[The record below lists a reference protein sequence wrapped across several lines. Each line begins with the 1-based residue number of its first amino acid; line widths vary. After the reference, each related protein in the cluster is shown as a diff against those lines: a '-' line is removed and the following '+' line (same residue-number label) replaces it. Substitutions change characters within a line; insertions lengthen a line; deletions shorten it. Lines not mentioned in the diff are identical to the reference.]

1 MFVLTEAERDRLD
14 RLPWNRSKKHIR
26 QQRRLMAA
34 LGRVVKVSVVHTHQV
49 MLDDE
54 ISRVRT
60 KLTSEEWDVEWRLAN
75 GQTFDDVA
83 EALRVKPEVLRK
95 RASRWRSRVRSQVR

>member
-1 MFVLTEAERDRLD
+1 MIAE
-14 RLPWNRSKKHIR
+14 
-26 QQRRLMAA
+26 
-34 LGRVVKVSVVHTHQV
+34 LGRAVKVSVVYIYQA

-60 KLTSEEWDVEWRLAN
+60 KLTSEEWDVEWRLAS

-83 EALRVKPEVLRK
+83 EDLQVKPEVLRE
-95 RASRWRSRVRSQVR
+95 RASRWRSRVRSEVK